1 MPVLAVIVL
10 SPVEEGLEVKLE
22 KLPHREAFIAMLKQ
36 TFQLNP
42 TDLERMTRHAQAL
55 GRIVPRLR
63 TFRLSMPHDYALL
76 PLARQKIL
84 EAVL

>member
-1 MPVLAVIVL
+1 MPVLAVVVL
-10 SPVEEGLEVKLE
+10 SPAVDSLEVKLE

-63 TFRLSMPHDYALL
+63 AFRLSMPHDYALL
-76 PLARQKIL
+76 PLVRQKIL